1 MDTTYH
7 SNIPIETLSL
17 LDCDV
22 RNFDFNHPIKNI
34 FFDNIEYIRKL
45 DASGKARPCI
55 LDNVERSL
63 LCHTCYLGFD
73 QFECPDCDNW
83 NIIPHSCHSRFC
95 NACGVK
101 YAKQLAAK
109 ATSFCLDCPHRHIV
123 FTIPEELRN
132 WFRQDRTR
140 LNLLFVAS
148 RNTISILTNKSLAD
162 KLKKKKLSDTHYIF
176 KDIPVRNEFGMIAT
190 LHTFGRDLK
199 WNPHIHCLI
208 PELIYSF
215 KKDKIKTFH
224 HFNFKS
230 NHNNYCAKGA
240 QKSAHKK
247 SPPKRAGI
255 WIIFH
260 ENHPIL
266 KEYSLSMLRSFLRG
280 FSYLSQNAAIGRAY
294 RDISCDPNWTRQK
307 EMSPLLQRSRQY
319 SGRDHLPK
327 G

>member
-1 MDTTYH
+1 MLHATQH
-7 SNIPIETLSL
+7 
-17 LDCDV
+17 
-22 RNFDFNHPIKNI
+22 
-34 FFDNIEYIRKL
+34 
-45 DASGKARPCI
+45 
-55 LDNVERSL
+55 
-63 LCHTCYLGFD
+63 CH
-73 QFECPDCDNW
+73 
-83 NIIPHSCHSRFC
+83 
-95 NACGVK
+95 
-101 YAKQLAAK
+101 
-109 ATSFCLDCPHRHIV
+109 
-123 FTIPEELRN
+123 
-132 WFRQDRTR
+132 
-140 LNLLFVAS
+140 
-148 RNTISILTNKSLAD
+148 
-162 KLKKKKLSDTHYIF
+162 
-176 KDIPVRNEFGMIAT
+176 AT
-190 LHTFGRDLK
+190 LARVPSWEQRLPLWELCGCCSVGHSINMSAESNGHLK
-199 WNPHIHCLI
+199 SESDISMI
-208 PELIYSF
+208 SF
-215 KKDKIKTFH
+215 LSHSSNHHLHSFH